1 MFVYLNILGEF
12 INVSQLTCVINPR
25 LHLEDIH
32 VLINGTRHATR
43 VTRALGEI
51 HRLLRCRQ
59 PFIFIIYIFVELL
72 LCYRYTLGAEK
83 LKDNGTHSLSGN
95 NTKSRR
101 TTGYPSPKIL
111 LHNGCVVP

>member
-32 VLINGTRHATR
+32 ALINGTRHATR

-95 NTKSRR
+95 TPKAGELLGTHHPKSSY
-101 TTGYPSPKIL
+101 TMAA
-111 LHNGCVVP
+111 VVP